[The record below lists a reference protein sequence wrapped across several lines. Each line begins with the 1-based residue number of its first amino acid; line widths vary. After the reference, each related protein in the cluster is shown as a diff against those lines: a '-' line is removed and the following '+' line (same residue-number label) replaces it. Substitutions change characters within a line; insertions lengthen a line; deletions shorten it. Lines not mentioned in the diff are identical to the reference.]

1 MHFEV
6 YHFLSIQHFA
16 STSGI
21 SLIFTSFW
29 KPFQKKTFVSRRE
42 RTASDLKAS
51 KERLIALLCWTQ
63 TGDSI
68 LRPIVIKKLFDPA
81 YWKTKIRIICQR
93 ILEVL
98 LIGSW
103 LLQPDVQNGLINV
116 WFLMRKFI
124 LEKLKKKITMP
135 EDLFKGTS
143 KQLGKSRYECL
154 AFLKRK

>member
-51 KERLIALLCWTQ
+51 KERLIALLCRTQ
-63 TGDSI
+63 TGDSM
-68 LRPIVIKKLFDPA
+68 LRPIVIKKLFDPCILKDKDKNNLPA
-81 YWKTKIRIICQR
+81 YFGSAIDRVVVTATWCTEWFNQCLILDEEVYFGKT
-93 ILEVL
+93 
-98 LIGSW
+98 
-103 LLQPDVQNGLINV
+103 
-116 WFLMRKFI
+116 
-124 LEKLKKKITMP
+124 
-135 EDLFKGTS
+135 
-143 KQLGKSRYECL
+143 
-154 AFLKRK
+154 